1 MFERE
6 MVNSRRFDAG
16 ECKYVEPAIF
26 YCENI
31 AKKLPFFSRQLPVA
45 AFRSGHFEGREG
57 GSKELM
63 GPFGT
68 R

>member
-1 MFERE
+1 MQEN
-6 MVNSRRFDAG
+6 VNVLNRQYFIVKTLPRN
-16 ECKYVEPAIF
+16 C
-26 YCENI
+26 
-31 AKKLPFFSRQLPVA
+31 PFFPRQLPVA